1 MKNQENEVIQ
11 LESQPT
17 FTAIEYE
24 LDDSFNMYDNCNN
37 KSKGHKDK
45 KEVTQLESQLTCIT
59 NGCVHDDS
67 FGTQSNYSG
76 NPEGQNSNEFEVLQL
91 DSQTICIA
99 NINVHHN
106 NLDMQTSCIEKTEE
120 QGKTEFEVESQPTSI
135 TSGYGE
141 DENFSTEGNSNKIS
155 EEQNASGNQDQSH
168 WNADLQYIII
178 DMAPVTF
185 IDSSGSKM
193 LERVNLCLSY
203 APFYM

>member
-1 MKNQENEVIQ
+1 MKNQESEVIQ

-17 FTAIEYE
+17 FTAVEYE
-24 LDDSFNMYDNCNN
+24 LDDSFNTQDDCNN
-37 KSKGHKDK
+37 KSKGQKAK
-45 KEVTQLESQLTCIT
+45 EEVTQLESRLTCIT

-67 FGTQSNYSG
+67 FGTQSNCSG
-76 NPEGQNSNEFEVLQL
+76 NPEEQNNNEFEVLQL
-91 DSQTICIA
+91 DSQTICIT

-106 NLDMQTSCIEKTEE
+106 NLDMQTSNIEKTEE
-120 QGKTEFEVESQPTSI
+120 QGKTESEVESQPTSI

-141 DENFSTEGNSNKIS
+141 DENFSMEGNSNEVS
-155 EEQNASGNQDQSH
+155 DEQNINGNQDQSH
-168 WNADLQYIII
+168 WNPDLQFIII

-203 APFYM
+203 APF